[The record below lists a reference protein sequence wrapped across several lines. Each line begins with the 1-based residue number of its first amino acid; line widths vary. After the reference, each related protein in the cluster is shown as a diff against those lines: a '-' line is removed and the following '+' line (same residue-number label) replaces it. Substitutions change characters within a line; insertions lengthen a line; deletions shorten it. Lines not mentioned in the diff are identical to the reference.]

1 MVDVH
6 SIGAGGGSIARV
18 RQGTL
23 LVGPESAGSVPG
35 PVCFSRG
42 GTRPTVTDSDAALGY
57 LPAKGFAGGTMVLDV
72 EAGRAA
78 IERDIATP
86 LGLDVDDAAWA
97 IQRIVN
103 AHMAQAVRRVLSQ
116 HGADPRTLSLVA
128 YGGGGPVHAWAQA
141 RELGIGRVLVPKTS
155 PAFSALGLL
164 VSDYVIDLMRA
175 YVVKLSDI
183 DVARVRALT
192 TELGRQAE
200 AELAPARLG
209 PGATQADFFAQMCYD
224 GQNFDMPVP
233 LPEGES
239 LSEDNLLQL
248 AERFHHQHET
258 VRGFAF
264 PNQQPLLR
272 GLRLVLRGATPKPPA
287 LAHMGRLVRAA
298 DARTGSRPVHFGT
311 GFVDAPTYDGTALG
325 VGAVVEG
332 PALIDEFFTVVVL
345 APTDVATLDEHGNYD
360 ITIGPA

>member
-1 MVDVH
+1 
-6 SIGAGGGSIARV
+6 
-18 RQGTL
+18 
-23 LVGPESAGSVPG
+23 
-35 PVCFSRG
+35 
-42 GTRPTVTDSDAALGY
+42 
-57 LPAKGFAGGTMVLDV
+57 
-72 EAGRAA
+72 
-78 IERDIATP
+78 
-86 LGLDVDDAAWA
+86 
-97 IQRIVN
+97 
-103 AHMAQAVRRVLSQ
+103 
-116 HGADPRTLSLVA
+116 
-128 YGGGGPVHAWAQA
+128 
-141 RELGIGRVLVPKTS
+141 
-155 PAFSALGLL
+155 
-164 VSDYVIDLMRA
+164 
-175 YVVKLSDI
+175 VKLSDV
-183 DVARVRALT
+183 DVARVQALAM
-192 TELGRQAE
+192 ELCQQAA
-200 AELAPARLG
+200 AELAPALLG
-209 PGATQADFFAQMCYD
+209 AGATQSEFFALMCYD

-311 GFVDAPTYDGTALG
+311 GFVDVPTYDGTALG